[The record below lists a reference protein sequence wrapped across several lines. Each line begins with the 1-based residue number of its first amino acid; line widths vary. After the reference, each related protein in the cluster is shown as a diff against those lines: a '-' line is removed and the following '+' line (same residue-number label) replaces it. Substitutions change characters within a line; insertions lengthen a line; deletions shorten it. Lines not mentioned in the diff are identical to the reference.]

1 MSIVIAYFLIG
12 AIMAIGM
19 SIDRADSVA
28 SVLHGERWAFKVYFL
43 AAVLA
48 VATIFWPGLLSS
60 DNFQ

>member
-28 SVLHGERWAFKVYFL
+28 SRWAFKAYFL

-48 VATIFWPGLLSS
+48 VVTIFWPGLLSS